1 VRGLSVVPYYED
13 AAVRGGLS
21 VVPYYEDAAVTLYH
35 GDCRDVLPTLGAVD
49 HVITDPP
56 YDEHTHTR
64 QRRGSSAPGRG
75 KQFGLSS
82 NAISMERHVGF
93 GFIGAG
99 EMHFAATEFQRLARR
114 WVLVFCA
121 MEQQASWKA
130 ALTLCGLE
138 HVRFGI
144 WHKPGA
150 TPQFSGDRP
159 GSVCEAIEIA
169 HRPGRKTWNGGGR
182 FAHWTVPIVKAQ
194 TGERCHPT
202 QKPEALMEALIT
214 DFTDPG
220 DVVLDAYAGSGST
233 GVAAKR
239 LGRRAILI
247 ERDEAHAETSVK
259 RLSQGA
265 LDLFGQSA

>member
-1 VRGLSVVPYYED
+1 MKPFYED
-13 AAVRGGLS
+13 SAVQLFH
-21 VVPYYEDAAVTLYH
+21 A
-35 GDCRDVLPTLGAVD
+35 DCREVLPHLQSVD

-64 QRRGSSAPGRG
+64 QRRGSATPGRG
-75 KQFGLSS
+75 KQFGLGNS
-82 NAISMERHVGF
+82 ISMERHVGF
-93 GFIGAG
+93 GFIDA
-99 EMHFAATEFQRLARR
+99 EELHFAATEFERLAKR
-114 WVLVFCA
+114 WVLVFCS
-121 MEQQASWKA
+121 MEQQVEWKRE
-130 ALTLCGLE
+130 LVMCGLE

-150 TPQFSGDRP
+150 TPQFTGDRP
-159 GSVCEAIEIA
+159 GTVTEAIEIA
-169 HRPGRKTWNGGGR
+169 HRPGKKRWNGGGK

-202 QKPEALMEALIT
+202 QKPEQLMEALVA

-220 DVVLDAYAGSGST
+220 DVILDAYAGSGST

-247 ERDEAHAETSVK
+247 ERDEAHAETAAK